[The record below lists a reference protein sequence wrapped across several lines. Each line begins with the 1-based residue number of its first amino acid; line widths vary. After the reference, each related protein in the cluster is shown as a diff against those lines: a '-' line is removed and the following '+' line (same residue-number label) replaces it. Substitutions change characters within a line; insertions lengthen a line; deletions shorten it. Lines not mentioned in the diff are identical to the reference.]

1 MLYQLSYLAG
11 RRDLRVY
18 RGSFGARKHQRST
31 RNGLLDDGGNLAMA
45 ETVAIDPKASLTG
58 ADALEKLR
66 ELLAN
71 FPIATMVTVEQ
82 KGAITARP
90 IGVVGDHAA
99 FDGQL
104 WFITDRRSRKVQAI
118 NGGAVTFLIFEDHD
132 QGAYLHLTG
141 RAHVVEDRARL
152 ETLYTPVQRTWFP
165 EGLDDPHMTLIRF
178 DADQGEFW
186 DKHNGLLRLAAA
198 FAKAIVTGSPGS
210 SGNTGT
216 ARL

>member
-1 MLYQLSYLAG
+1 M
-11 RRDLRVY
+11 
-18 RGSFGARKHQRST
+18 
-31 RNGLLDDGGNLAMA
+31 
-45 ETVAIDPKASLTG
+45 AIDPKQSLTG

-66 ELLAN
+66 QLLAG
-71 FPIATMVTVEQ
+71 FPIATMVTVEVS
-82 KGAITARP
+82 GAITARP

-118 NGGAVTFLIFEDHD
+118 NGGASTFLIFEDHD
-132 QGAYLHLTG
+132 KGAYLHLTG

-152 ETLYTPVQRTWFP
+152 EELYTPVQRTWFP
-165 EGLDDPHMTLIRF
+165 DGLDDPHMTLIRF
-178 DADQGEFW
+178 DADRGEFW
-186 DKHNGLLRLAAA
+186 DQHNGMLRLLAA
-198 FAKAIVTGSPGS
+198 FAKAMVTGTPGS

>member
-1 MLYQLSYLAG
+1 MAP
-11 RRDLRVY
+11 
-18 RGSFGARKHQRST
+18 
-31 RNGLLDDGGNLAMA
+31 AM
-45 ETVAIDPKASLTG
+45 AIDPKQSLIG
-58 ADALEKLR
+58 EDALEKLR

-82 KGAITARP
+82 NGAITARP

-104 WFITDRRSRKVQAI
+104 WFITDKRSRKVRAI
-118 NGGAVTFLIFEDHD
+118 NAGAATFLIFEDHD

-152 ETLYTPVQRTWFP
+152 EQLYTPVQRTWFP
-165 EGLDDPHMTLIRF
+165 EGLEDPHMTLVRF
-178 DADQGEFW
+178 DASQGEFW
-186 DKHNGLLRLAAA
+186 DRHNGMLRLLAA
-198 FAKAIVTGSPGS
+198 FTKSIVTGTPGS